1 MFGTLV
7 SLKEDS
13 SPELPLRIRSL
24 LVHIQQRHPDVLQSA
39 FDDML
44 QADPE
49 KKDVLEQALLSLSV
63 DLPGAPGQKLD
74 SVVSSMSS
82 ESAVRVIAVR
92 ELFEKLK
99 VDEVAEIVSARR
111 RGIHLILILF
121 F

>member
-1 MFGTLV
+1 
-7 SLKEDS
+7 
-13 SPELPLRIRSL
+13 
-24 LVHIQQRHPDVLQSA
+24 
-39 FDDML
+39 ML

-49 KKDVLEQALLSLSV
+49 KKDALEQALLSLSV

-99 VDEVAEIVSARR
+99 VDEMAEIVSARP

-121 F
+121 SSPQSVLRYLLGFKIPAHPFLRHFIRVLVSCYPLS